1 MIAVLLFGD
10 IVSAKRIEIT
20 DKDIGI
26 IKTGLSLMKTL
37 ANYTITDNTLKIAL
51 NMAIS
56 GGETGT
62 DITYGLIVMTAIN
75 EMDFIDMVVSQ
86 RYKQEATSYFNK
98 VIDDRT
104 NLMSYWKG
112 VGYDLPRVA
121 MGYVTSPMAGL
132 TLNSFSITDKII
144 SIFTVFSVI
153 KREKIYDGL
162 WYYFSLRRENK
173 MPRQEAWED
182 AKIEMSW
189 AASDIRLESQFV
201 ALWDKWGYYT
211 DSKGVT
217 EIAKEQFR
225 EEMGQIVAEAIEK
238 QALAEKSKELSL
250 LSKAVEASKNFIK
263 NAAGTV
269 KNTAQNIISAI
280 KSAASQFNPFGAGV
294 GQPLSSFIPEDEEV
308 EETELLAE
316 FVTPQVKKE
325 GVGGPRPLDDAQNQL
340 DDIAE
345 RIDVL
350 DAEMAKLITRATAK
364 GEDEDSSSSPKEKD
378 VKEEK
383 KENEL
388 TEEEETKKEEEI
400 IEEPEEELEEATD
413 ELEVGQNV
421 GQKLCEKIT
430 GAQPLRN
437 KVIFNEIAW
446 MGGINSSNDEWIEM
460 RNISGSEI
468 DLAGWQILSKSD
480 NIKIVFSGGQT
491 SANAVQP
498 RVLSG
503 GFFLLERMDDESA
516 PGVKADFIYTG
527 ALKNSEETIY
537 LFDENCRLQDIVAVG
552 SDWPAGDNSSKRTM
566 ERRQDFD
573 WQTSANAGGTP
584 KTGNSGGYVE
594 YSGGGG
600 AAVPP
605 PSPPPSP
612 PPPPTYSKILISE
625 IQISPSEERF
635 IELYNPNE
643 GNLNLTDWYIQR
655 KTETGT
661 SWASLVSSTRFE
673 GKTINPRGHFLI
685 ASSTE
690 ADILLD
696 LTLTENNSLILKNP
710 NREIVDM
717 VGWGQAQDFETATTT
732 NPEANKSIGRK
743 WSTTTESY
751 ADTDNNQNDFEIQ
764 TPTPKF
770 QNQSPE
776 PPPPTEESLLSV
788 VVNEIAWMGTAT
800 SSTDEWIELY
810 NNTTSTIDLAG
821 WTLLATDGTPSI
833 TFFTSNSTTTIPALG
848 FYLLE
853 RTNDQTI
860 SDIPADQIYTG
871 ALENEGEKLE
881 LRDADNN
888 LIDLVDCSL
897 GWFSGSS
904 SPDYIS
910 MERINPNSTGT
921 VAENWASNNL
931 IVRNGTDAE
940 GNQINGTPK
949 AQNSVYRSLPPN
961 SVSDLFLDSQNS
973 SNNRAA
979 LAWSSSTDPDTLSE
993 NLSYKIYYSRDGTIT
1008 EDNLTASTTFS
1019 ATTSATAIAIPDLYY
1034 NSTYYFGL
1042 KAFDGQ
1048 NYSSLSNVVSFSI
1061 PSALIGAP
1069 WTMFGGNFQR
1079 NNQSQYLGPTSA
1091 TATSW
1096 TYDENV
1102 SSQNPD
1108 LNPLYTSPIIR
1119 PEGTIFSS
1127 VIYPVAKQGILA
1139 LNSDGSKKSFQQ
1151 TTIDKSLILQADGSV
1166 LADDG
1171 KTKDE
1176 GENTYLVEG
1185 NVLKK
1190 VGGQGNIIWQRS
1202 FEFENPYSCST
1213 STPAAT
1219 SPAIGENGIIYLAVK
1234 NNSCNQNGDS
1244 VDYLYLLSAENEI
1257 LEAVNLSGYRSSLPS
1272 VSSSGAAYIFNLIY
1286 GVGPPKLYL
1295 NIVSATGT
1303 ILRMKQVASS
1313 YSSWPPS
1320 PVLIDSQENLYFVV
1334 GKDVFSWDKNGDEL
1348 WKVYLGESTPAN
1360 WYVGDIGIVLN
1371 NDGALYLS
1379 GRGAILGLK

>member
-1 MIAVLLFGD
+1 M
-10 IVSAKRIEIT
+10 
-20 DKDIGI
+20 
-26 IKTGLSLMKTL
+26 
-37 ANYTITDNTLKIAL
+37 
-51 NMAIS
+51 
-56 GGETGT
+56 
-62 DITYGLIVMTAIN
+62 
-75 EMDFIDMVVSQ
+75 
-86 RYKQEATSYFNK
+86 
-98 VIDDRT
+98 
-104 NLMSYWKG
+104 
-112 VGYDLPRVA
+112 
-121 MGYVTSPMAGL
+121 
-132 TLNSFSITDKII
+132 
-144 SIFTVFSVI
+144 
-153 KREKIYDGL
+153 
-162 WYYFSLRRENK
+162 
-173 MPRQEAWED
+173 
-182 AKIEMSW
+182 
-189 AASDIRLESQFV
+189 
-201 ALWDKWGYYT
+201 
-211 DSKGVT
+211 
-217 EIAKEQFR
+217 
-225 EEMGQIVAEAIEK
+225 
-238 QALAEKSKELSL
+238 
-250 LSKAVEASKNFIK
+250 
-263 NAAGTV
+263 
-269 KNTAQNIISAI
+269 
-280 KSAASQFNPFGAGV
+280 
-294 GQPLSSFIPEDEEV
+294 
-308 EETELLAE
+308 
-316 FVTPQVKKE
+316 
-325 GVGGPRPLDDAQNQL
+325 
-340 DDIAE
+340 
-345 RIDVL
+345 
-350 DAEMAKLITRATAK
+350 
-364 GEDEDSSSSPKEKD
+364 
-378 VKEEK
+378 
-383 KENEL
+383 
-388 TEEEETKKEEEI
+388 
-400 IEEPEEELEEATD
+400 
-413 ELEVGQNV
+413 
-421 GQKLCEKIT
+421 
-430 GAQPLRN
+430 
-437 KVIFNEIAW
+437 
-446 MGGINSSNDEWIEM
+446 
-460 RNISGSEI
+460 
-468 DLAGWQILSKSD
+468 SKSD
-480 NIKIVFSGGQT
+480 NIKIVFGGGQT
-491 SANAVQP
+491 SANAAQP

-503 GFFLLERMDDESA
+503 GFFLLERTGDDSA

-537 LFDENCRLQDIVAVG
+537 LFDENCRFQDIVAAG

-573 WQTSANAGGTP
+573 WQTSANVGGTP
-584 KTGNSGGYVE
+584 KTGNSSGYVE
-594 YSGGGG
+594 YSGGG
-600 AAVPP
+600 AAPP
-605 PSPPPSP
+605 PSPPEPT
-612 PPPPTYSKILISE
+612 PTYLKILISE
-625 IQISPSEERF
+625 IQIGSASGTDDEF

-643 GNLNLTDWYIQR
+643 EEVNLSNWSIQ
-655 KTETGT
+655 KTYCN
-661 SWASLVSSTRFE
+661 STTVYKKNFE
-673 GKTINPRGHFLI
+673 AENKIPAKGYFLI
-685 ASSTE
+685 VYASSTDQNLLNL
-690 ADILLD
+690 ADM
-696 LTLTENNSLILKNP
+696 THKTFSLTENNTIYLVVNQEKIENASDI
-710 NREIVDM
+710 EITDM
-717 VGWGQAQDFETATTT
+717 VGFGIDIIEFRSLPAEGNSSAL
-732 NPEANKSIGRK
+732 NPSGDKSIGRK

-751 ADTDNNQNDFEIQ
+751 VDTDNNQNDFEIQ
-764 TPTPKF
+764 EPTPKIK
-770 QNQSPE
+770 NQSPE
-776 PPPPTEESLLSV
+776 SAANELPVAQFSYVPENPIINQEILFDTSSSTDPDGQIISFIWDFGDENYTTTNQATTTHSYSTSSEFLVRLVVQDNQGATSSATTTLTIGERLTLSV
-788 VVNEIAWMGTAT
+788 VINEIAWMGTKA

-810 NNTTSTIDLAG
+810 NDTTSSIDLVG
-821 WTLLATDGTPSI
+821 WTLSADDGVPSI
-833 TFFTSNSTTTIPALG
+833 TFSTLSGTTIIPALG

-853 RTNDQTI
+853 RTNNQTV
-860 SDIPADQIYTG
+860 SDISADQIYTG

-881 LRDADNN
+881 LRDSQGD
-888 LIDLVDCSL
+888 LIDLVDFSVGWPAGKNENL
-897 GWFSGSS
+897 GTSEN
-904 SPDYIS
+904 PDWLRVS
-910 MERINPNSTGT
+910 MERINPRTSGSDSI
-921 VAENWASNNL
+921 NWANNNQT
-931 IVRNGTDAE
+931 IRNGLDAE
-940 GNQINGTPK
+940 DNSINGTSK
-949 AQNSVYRSLPPN
+949 AQNSDYQSLPPN
-961 SVSDLFLDSQNS
+961 SVSDLALDSQNS
-973 SNNRAA
+973 SNNKAV
-979 LAWSSSTDPDTLSE
+979 LTWSSSTDPDTLSE
-993 NLSYKIYYSRDGTIT
+993 NLSYKIYYSKEGEIT
-1008 EDNLTASTTFS
+1008 EGNLTASTTLS
-1019 ATTSATAIAIPDLYY
+1019 AATSAASVLISDLYY
-1034 NSTYYFGL
+1034 NSTYYFGV
-1042 KAFDGQ
+1042 KVFDGQ